1 LVKYGGFTD
10 SAPEKNG
17 CGLAVDINHIPDGS
31 TGNVTAPIE
40 CIENVNF
47 RSLQLLQ
54 NSTLRFISRII
65 KVTFTRGYC
74 MRIQRGN
81 VALAKY

>member
-1 LVKYGGFTD
+1 
-10 SAPEKNG
+10 
-17 CGLAVDINHIPDGS
+17 
-31 TGNVTAPIE
+31 
-40 CIENVNF
+40 
-47 RSLQLLQ
+47 LLQ